1 MSSHKKDSWMLK
13 RRSHRTIHKGF
24 QKIYS
29 SFTHSGGQKK
39 AKFAMPSDE
48 HQRLLGSDDAET
60 AYDPTEKVHIVGVD
74 DNDDDY
80 STVTPPFSWRKLWLF
95 TGPGFLMSIA
105 FLDPGNLEGDLQAGA
120 IAGYSLLWLLL
131 WATAIGLL
139 VQLLSARLGVATGR
153 HLAELCREEYP
164 NWAGKLL
171 WIMAE
176 LALIGADI
184 QEVIGSAI
192 ALKILTNGFLPLWAG
207 VLITA
212 FDCFIFLFLENYG
225 VRKLEALF
233 AVLIAVMAI
242 SFAWM
247 FGETKPNA
255 KELLVG
261 LVVPKLNSKTIQQ
274 AVGVVGCII
283 MPHNVFLHSA
293 LVQSR
298 DVDPRKT
305 GRVREALRYYSI
317 ESGIALA
324 ISFIINLFV
333 TTVFAKAFFGTAIA
347 DTIGLGNAGQF
358 LEERFGGGLVP
369 ILYIWAVGLLA
380 AGQSSTITG
389 TYAGQFIMGGF
400 LDLRLK
406 KWARALITRSCAII
420 PTLVVALIF
429 DSSEDTMDVL
439 NEWLN
444 VLQAVQIPFALIP
457 LLCLVAKEDLMGVFA
472 IGPVLKTISW
482 LVAALVI
489 AINGYL
495 LQQFFA
501 EEVSGTTF
509 TSIVVAFT
517 VAYVAFIVYL
527 IWRSITVSTFGLFK
541 SRSQAT

>member
-1 MSSHKKDSWMLK
+1 MSSDH
-13 RRSHRTIHKGF
+13 HH
-24 QKIYS
+24 
-29 SFTHSGGQKK
+29 
-39 AKFAMPSDE
+39 
-48 HQRLLGSDDAET
+48 RLLDPHDTDT

-74 DNDDDY
+74 DHDNNNEDY
-80 STVTPPFSWRKLWLF
+80 ATATPPFSWRKLWLF

-261 LVVPKLNSKTIQQ
+261 LVVPKLNSRTIQQ

-298 DVDPRKT
+298 EVDPRKT
-305 GRVREALRYYSI
+305 GRVREAIRYYSI
-317 ESGIALA
+317 ESTIALA
-324 ISFIINLFV
+324 VSFVINLFV

-369 ILYIWAVGLLA
+369 ILYIWAIGLLA

-406 KWARALITRSCAII
+406 KWARALITRSCAIV
-420 PTLVVALIF
+420 PTLIVALIF
-429 DSSEDTMDVL
+429 DSSEDTLDVL

-444 VLQAVQIPFALIP
+444 VLQSIQIPFALIP

-472 IGPVLKTISW
+472 IGRVLK
-482 LVAALVI
+482 
-489 AINGYL
+489 
-495 LQQFFA
+495 
-501 EEVSGTTF
+501 
-509 TSIVVAFT
+509 
-517 VAYVAFIVYL
+517 
-527 IWRSITVSTFGLFK
+527 
-541 SRSQAT
+541 

>member
-1 MSSHKKDSWMLK
+1 MSSDH
-13 RRSHRTIHKGF
+13 H
-24 QKIYS
+24 
-29 SFTHSGGQKK
+29 
-39 AKFAMPSDE
+39 
-48 HQRLLGSDDAET
+48 HQLLE
-60 AYDPTEKVHIVGVD
+60 YDPIENVHIVGVD
-74 DNDDDY
+74 DGDKEDY
-80 STVTPPFSWRKLWLF
+80 PFSWRKLWRF

-120 IAGYSLLWLLL
+120 NAGYSLLWLLL

-164 NWAGKLL
+164 DWAGKLL
-171 WIMAE
+171 WVMAE

-212 FDCFIFLFLENYG
+212 FDCFIFLLLENYN
-225 VRKLEALF
+225 VRKLEVLF
-233 AVLIAVMAI
+233 AFLIAVMAV
-242 SFAWM
+242 SFTWM

-261 LVVPKLNSKTIQQ
+261 IVVPKLNSKTIQA
-274 AVGVVGCII
+274 AVGVVGCLVT
-283 MPHNVFLHSA
+283 PHNVFLHSA

-298 DVDPRKT
+298 EVDPNKT
-305 GRVREALRYYSI
+305 GRVREAIRYYSI
-317 ESGIALA
+317 ESTIALT
-324 ISFIINLFV
+324 ISFVINLFV

-347 DTIGLGNAGQF
+347 DTIGLKNAGQF

-406 KWARALITRSCAII
+406 KWTRALITRSCAIL
-420 PTLVVALIF
+420 PTLIVALIF
-429 DSSEDTMDVL
+429 DSSEDTLDVL
-439 NEWLN
+439 NEWIN
-444 VLQAVQIPFALIP
+444 VLQSIQFPFALIP
-457 LLCLVAKEDLMGVFA
+457 LLCLVAKDDLMGVFT
-472 IGPVLKTISW
+472 IGPVLKTFSW
-482 LVAALVI
+482 LVAALLI

-501 EEVSGTTF
+501 KEASGAAY
-509 TSIVVAFT
+509 TSIITVFT
-517 VAYVAFIVYL
+517 VAYVAFVVYL
-527 IWRSITVSTFGLFK
+527 ERHHRFYIWVC
-541 SRSQAT
+541 